1 MPASHFRRTL
11 NRTLA
16 MAGKEVQHIRR
27 DIRTL
32 YLALAMPVLMLVLFG
47 FGISFDVDHLELA
60 VVDQDRTEAS
70 RELVRHF
77 TASQEFTTVQ
87 EGTSPE
93 QAMRELRRG
102 GAVAVLVVPAG
113 FSQDVARGGA
123 QVQLLVDG
131 ADGNTAT
138 QALAKAQALV
148 QAASQRFA
156 PPGMPLPAPP
166 LEVRIR
172 TLFNPTGRSALYL
185 VPGLAS
191 YLLAIV
197 AVLMTALTV
206 AREWER
212 GSMEQLFATPVGRL
226 EIVVG
231 KLLPYLAIGLLQVLL
246 VITVGAWVFDVPVRG
261 SLVVLALGSAAVPHR
276 HAGPGAAHL
285 RGDTQPDGGHADGDD
300 DVHAPVHAA
309 VGLHLPHR
317 EPAPAAA
324 AAQHADP
331 RALLREHAA
340 RGAAARQRLRRA
352 RGTQLGGALPLRGAD
367 AGGRHGA
374 LPAPVG
380 LRGGPNSCTRSSCST
395 APWW

>member
-1 MPASHFRRTL
+1 MASSALRRTL
-11 NRTLA
+11 GRTLA

-60 VVDQDRTEAS
+60 VVDQDRSTAS

-77 TASQEFTTVQ
+77 TAAGEFTPVH
-87 EGTSPE
+87 EGAAPE
-93 QAMRELRRG
+93 EALRELRRG
-102 GAVAVLVVPAG
+102 QAVAVLVVPRG
-113 FSQDVARGGA
+113 FSRDIARGEA
-123 QVQLLVDG
+123 RVQLLVDG

-156 PPGMPLPAPP
+156 PPGMSLPAPP
-166 LEVRIR
+166 LEVRVR

-197 AVLMTALTV
+197 AVLITALTV

-212 GSMEQLFATPVGRL
+212 GSMEQLFATPVGRM

-231 KLLPYLAIGLLQVLL
+231 KLLPYLGIGILQVLL
-246 VITVGAWVFDVPVRG
+246 VLTVGAWVFDVPVRG
-261 SLVVLALGSAAVPHR
+261 SLVVLGLG
-276 HAGPGAAHL
+276 
-285 RGDTQPDGGHADGDD
+285 
-300 DVHAPVHAA
+300 
-309 VGLHLPHR
+309 
-317 EPAPAAA
+317 
-324 AAQHADP
+324 
-331 RALLREHAA
+331 ALLFLIGMLGQGLLISVVTRNQVVA
-340 RGAAARQRLRRA
+340 
-352 RGTQLGGALPLRGAD
+352 TQMATMTSVLPSMLLSGFIFPIENLPLPLR
-367 AGGRHGA
+367 
-374 LPAPVG
+374 LLSTIIPARYFVG
-380 LRGGPNSCTRSSCST
+380 TLRGVLLRGNGFPELWPQLVALTLFAALVLMAAMARFQRRLD
-395 APWW
+395 

>member
-1 MPASHFRRTL
+1 MTASTFRRTL

-60 VVDQDRTEAS
+60 VVDQDRSEAS

-77 TASQEFTTVQ
+77 TASQEFTAVQ

-102 GAVAVLVVPAG
+102 NAVAVLVVPPG

-148 QAASQRFA
+148 QAVSQRFA
-156 PPGMPLPAPP
+156 PPGMTLPAPP

-197 AVLMTALTV
+197 AVLITALTV

-261 SLVVLALGSAAVPHR
+261 SLVVLGLG
-276 HAGPGAAHL
+276 
-285 RGDTQPDGGHADGDD
+285 
-300 DVHAPVHAA
+300 
-309 VGLHLPHR
+309 
-317 EPAPAAA
+317 
-324 AAQHADP
+324 
-331 RALLREHAA
+331 ALLFLIGMLGQGLLISVVTRNQVVA
-340 RGAAARQRLRRA
+340 
-352 RGTQLGGALPLRGAD
+352 TQLATMTSVLPSMLLSGFIFPIENLPLPLR
-367 AGGRHGA
+367 
-374 LPAPVG
+374 LLSTLIPARYFVG
-380 LRGGPNSCTRSSCST
+380 TLRGVLLRGNGFAELWPQLVALTLFAALMLAAAMGRFQRRLD
-395 APWW
+395 

>member
-1 MPASHFRRTL
+1 MAGSHVKRTVG
-11 NRTLA
+11 RILA
-16 MAGKEVQHIRR
+16 MAGKEVLHIRR

-32 YLALAMPVLMLVLFG
+32 YLALAMPVLLLVLFG

-102 GAVAVLVVPAG
+102 RAVAVLVVPPG

-148 QAASQRFA
+148 QVAAQRFA
-156 PPGMPLPAPP
+156 PPGMSLPAPP

-197 AVLMTALTV
+197 AVLITALTV

-261 SLVVLALGSAAVPHR
+261 SLVVLALGAVLFLIGMLGQGLLISVVTR
-276 HAGPGAAHL
+276 NQVVA
-285 RGDTQPDGGHADGDD
+285 TQMATMTS
-300 DVHAPVHAA
+300 V
-309 VGLHLPHR
+309 LPSM
-317 EPAPAAA
+317 
-324 AAQHADP
+324 
-331 RALLREHAA
+331 LLSGFIFPIEN
-340 RGAAARQRLRRA
+340 LP
-352 RGTQLGGALPLRGAD
+352 LPLR
-367 AGGRHGA
+367 
-374 LPAPVG
+374 LLSTLIPARYFVG
-380 LRGGPNSCTRSSCST
+380 TLRGVLLRGNGFAELWPQLVALTLFAALMLAVAMGRFQRRLD
-395 APWW
+395 

>member
-1 MPASHFRRTL
+1 MTASTFRRTL

-16 MAGKEVQHIRR
+16 MAGKEVLHIRR

-47 FGISFDVDHLELA
+47 FGISFDVDHLGLA

-77 TASQEFTTVQ
+77 TASQEFTPVQ

-93 QAMRELRRG
+93 QAMQELRRG
-102 GAVAVLVVPAG
+102 NAVAVLVVPTG
-113 FSQDVARGGA
+113 FSQDVARGAA

-148 QAASQRFA
+148 QVAARRFA
-156 PPGMPLPAPP
+156 PPGMTLPAPP
-166 LEVRIR
+166 LEVRIL
-172 TLFNPTGRSALYL
+172 TLFNPTGRSALFL

-261 SLVVLALGSAAVPHR
+261 SLVVLGLGAVLFLIGMLGQGLLISVVTR
-276 HAGPGAAHL
+276 NQMVA
-285 RGDTQPDGGHADGDD
+285 TQMATMTSM
-300 DVHAPVHAA
+300 
-309 VGLHLPHR
+309 LPSM
-317 EPAPAAA
+317 
-324 AAQHADP
+324 
-331 RALLREHAA
+331 LLSGFIFPIEN
-340 RGAAARQRLRRA
+340 LP
-352 RGTQLGGALPLRGAD
+352 LPLR
-367 AGGRHGA
+367 
-374 LPAPVG
+374 LLSTLIPARYFVST
-380 LRGGPNSCTRSSCST
+380 LRGVLLRGNGFAELWPQLVALTLFAALMLAVAMGRFRRRLD
-395 APWW
+395 

>member
-1 MPASHFRRTL
+1 MATSPFHRTL
-11 NRTLA
+11 GRTLA

-60 VVDQDRTEAS
+60 LVDQDHTEAS

-77 TASQEFTTVQ
+77 TAAQEFTVVQ

-93 QAMRELRRG
+93 EALRDLRRG
-102 GAVAVLVVPAG
+102 NAVAVLVVPHG
-113 FSQDVARGGA
+113 FSQDIAHGGA

-131 ADGNTAT
+131 SDGNTAT
-138 QALAKAQALV
+138 QALAKAEALT
-148 QAASQRFA
+148 QAASLRFG
-156 PPGMPLPAPP
+156 PPGVSLPAPP

-197 AVLMTALTV
+197 AVLITALTV

-212 GSMEQLFATPVGRL
+212 GSMEQLFATPVGRV

-231 KLLPYLAIGLLQVLL
+231 KLLPYLGIGFLQVLL
-246 VITVGAWVFDVPVRG
+246 VLTVGAWVFDVPVRG
-261 SLVVLALGSAAVPHR
+261 NLVTLGLA
-276 HAGPGAAHL
+276 
-285 RGDTQPDGGHADGDD
+285 
-300 DVHAPVHAA
+300 
-309 VGLHLPHR
+309 
-317 EPAPAAA
+317 
-324 AAQHADP
+324 
-331 RALLREHAA
+331 ALLFLIGMLGQGLLISVVTRNQVVA
-340 RGAAARQRLRRA
+340 
-352 RGTQLGGALPLRGAD
+352 TQLATMTSVLPSMLLSGFIFPIENLPLPLR
-367 AGGRHGA
+367 
-374 LPAPVG
+374 LLSTLIPARYFVG
-380 LRGGPNSCTRSSCST
+380 TLRGVLLRGNGFSELWPQLVALTLFAALMLTVAMGRFQRRLD
-395 APWW
+395 

>member
-1 MPASHFRRTL
+1 MAASSFRRTL

-60 VVDQDRTEAS
+60 VVDQDRSTAS

-77 TASQEFTTVQ
+77 TASNEFTLVQ

-93 QAMRELRRG
+93 DALRELRRG
-102 GAVAVLVVPAG
+102 HAVAVLVVPTG
-113 FSQDVARGGA
+113 FSQDVGSGGA
-123 QVQLLVDG
+123 QLQLLVDG

-148 QAASQRFA
+148 QAASARFG
-156 PPGMPLPAPP
+156 PPGVSLPAPP

-197 AVLMTALTV
+197 AVLITALTV

-231 KLLPYLAIGLLQVLL
+231 KLLPYLGIGLLQVLL

-261 SLVVLALGSAAVPHR
+261 SLGVLGLG
-276 HAGPGAAHL
+276 
-285 RGDTQPDGGHADGDD
+285 
-300 DVHAPVHAA
+300 
-309 VGLHLPHR
+309 
-317 EPAPAAA
+317 
-324 AAQHADP
+324 
-331 RALLREHAA
+331 ALLFLIGMLGQGLLISVVTRNQVVA
-340 RGAAARQRLRRA
+340 
-352 RGTQLGGALPLRGAD
+352 TQMATMTSVLPSMLLSGFIFPIENLPLPLR
-367 AGGRHGA
+367 
-374 LPAPVG
+374 LLSTLIPARYFVG
-380 LRGGPNSCTRSSCST
+380 TLRGVLLRGNGFAELWPQLVALTLFAALMLAVAMGRFQRRLD
-395 APWW
+395 

>member
-1 MPASHFRRTL
+1 MASSHLRRTL
-11 NRTLA
+11 GRMLA

-27 DIRTL
+27 DVRTL

-77 TASQEFTTVQ
+77 TAAHEFTVTQ

-93 QAMRELRRG
+93 EAMQALRRG
-102 GAVAVLVVPAG
+102 HAVAVLVVPRS

-123 QVQLLVDG
+123 QVQFLLDG

-138 QALAKAQALV
+138 QALGKAQALV
-148 QAASQRFA
+148 QAASQRFR
-156 PPGMPLPAPP
+156 PPGVTLPAPP
-166 LEVRIR
+166 LEVRVR

-185 VPGLAS
+185 VPGLAA

-197 AVLMTALTV
+197 AVLITALTV

-231 KLLPYLAIGLLQVLL
+231 KLLPYLGIGLLQVLL
-246 VITVGAWVFDVPVRG
+246 VLTVGAWVFDVPVRG
-261 SLVVLALGSAAVPHR
+261 SLGVL
-276 HAGPGAAHL
+276 
-285 RGDTQPDGGHADGDD
+285 
-300 DVHAPVHAA
+300 
-309 VGLHLPHR
+309 GLS
-317 EPAPAAA
+317 
-324 AAQHADP
+324 
-331 RALLREHAA
+331 ALLFLIGMLGQGLLISVVA
-340 RGAAARQRLRRA
+340 RNQVVA
-352 RGTQLGGALPLRGAD
+352 TQLATMTSMLPSMLLSGFIFPIENLPLPLR
-367 AGGRHGA
+367 
-374 LPAPVG
+374 LLSTLIPARYFVG
-380 LRGGPNSCTRSSCST
+380 TLRGVLLRGNGLAELWPQLVALTLFAALMLAAAMGRFQRRLD
-395 APWW
+395 